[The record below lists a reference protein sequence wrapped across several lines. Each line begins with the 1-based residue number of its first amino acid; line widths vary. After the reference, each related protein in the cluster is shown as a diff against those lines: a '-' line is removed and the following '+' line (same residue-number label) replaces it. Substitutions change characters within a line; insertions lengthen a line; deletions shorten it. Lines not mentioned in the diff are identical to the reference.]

1 MKNKVK
7 QGIIIL
13 IVLIAGVAIGSFFTD
28 DESHQDHQAQSNAQ
42 VWTCSM
48 HQQIR
53 QEEPGNCPICDME
66 LIPVGQAEDQA
77 IDPDAIKMTATAREL
92 ANVQTMEV
100 GNGDSNASI
109 RLDGEMAINEEATT
123 VLTAEFDLRIEQLFV
138 NSAGEL
144 VNAGQPIARIYSP
157 AIEKLQR
164 EIDIA
169 QEMQEDE
176 PGLLKSLKNKLR
188 NWKFSEDQIDNLLS
202 SGGQNGVIL
211 LKANKKGYIT
221 SLNMTE
227 GKQMKQE
234 DVLYEIADLNTVWAV
249 FDVYEDQ
256 LEELKTGDPISI
268 RSTSGSSKKVDARI
282 DLISPRLTDNGIG
295 KIRATITNSS
305 MEWKPGQQLDGYLKT
320 ERKSSA
326 EDQIVVPHSA
336 VLWTGKRSV
345 VFVQHSSASAVS
357 YQVRQ
362 VEIAKDLGDQ
372 YLITDGLQMG
382 ETIVTQG
389 AFSVD
394 AALQLAG
401 KPSMM
406 NQQQKQESITGLLK
420 KYEIDKPNVW
430 LTTYFDFKNSLVD
443 DDLSGAQKHYK
454 TLLRKLFKD
463 EEVVMNKQ
471 NMQQL
476 RNDFVQL
483 NDHLIPLI
491 KEQNTD
497 QKLYIQFCPMANDSN
512 GAQWLSKNKAIKN
525 PYYGASML
533 TCGSVQDS
541 IN

>member
-13 IVLIAGVAIGSFFTD
+13 IVLIAGVVIGSFFTD
-28 DESHQDHQAQSNAQ
+28 DESHQDHQAQENAQ

-53 QEEPGNCPICDME
+53 QQEPGNCPICDME
-66 LIPVGQAEDQA
+66 LIPVGQVEDQV

-100 GNGDSNASI
+100 GNDDSNASI
-109 RLDGEMAINEEATT
+109 RLDGEMVINEEATT

-144 VNAGQPIARIYSP
+144 VDAGQPIARIYSP
-157 AIEKLQR
+157 TIEKLQR
-164 EIDIA
+164 EIVIA
-169 QEMQEDE
+169 QEMQDDE

-227 GKQMKQE
+227 GKQMEQE
-234 DVLYEIADLNTVWAV
+234 EVLYEIADLNTVWAV

-256 LEELKTGDPISI
+256 VEELKTGDPISI

-282 DLISPRLTDNGIG
+282 DFISPRLTDNGIG

-305 MEWKPGQQLDGYLKT
+305 MEWKPGQQLNGDLKT

-372 YLITDGLQMG
+372 YLIADGLQMG

-406 NQQQKQESITGLLK
+406 NQQQKQESITSSLK
-420 KYEIDKPNVW
+420 KYELEKPDVW
-430 LTTYFDFKNSLVD
+430 LSIYLDFKNALVD
-443 DDLSGAQKHYK
+443 DDLSLAQKYYRS
-454 TLLRKLFKD
+454 LLKKLFKNG
-463 EEVVMNKQ
+463 EVALSRQ
-471 NMQQL
+471 TIQQL
-476 RNDFVQL
+476 RNDFIQL
-483 NDHLIPLI
+483 NDHLIPII
-491 KEQNTD
+491 KEQNTE
-497 QKLYIQFCPMANDSN
+497 QKLYVQFCPMANDSN
-512 GAQWLSKNKAIKN
+512 GALWLSKNKAIKN

>member
-28 DESHQDHQAQSNAQ
+28 DESHQDHQAQGNAQ

-123 VLTAEFDLRIEQLFV
+123 VLTAEFDLRIEKLFV
-138 NSAGEL
+138 NSTGEL
-144 VNAGQPIARIYSP
+144 VDAGQPIARIYSP

-164 EIDIA
+164 EIVIA

-221 SLNMTE
+221 SLNMME

-234 DVLYEIADLNTVWAV
+234 EVLYEIADLNTVWAV

-256 LEELKTGDPISI
+256 VEELKTGDPISI

-282 DLISPRLTDNGIG
+282 DFISPRLTDNGIG

-305 MEWKPGQQLDGYLKT
+305 MEWKPGQQLDGDLKT

-326 EDQIVVPHSA
+326 EDQIVVPRSA

-372 YLITDGLQMG
+372 YLIADGLQMG

-443 DDLSGAQKHYK
+443 DDFSGAQKHYK

-463 EEVVMNKQ
+463 EEVVMNAQ
-471 NMQQL
+471 NIQQL

-497 QKLYIQFCPMANDSN
+497 QKLYVQFCPMANDSN

>member
-28 DESHQDHQAQSNAQ
+28 DESHQDHQAQGNAQ

-138 NSAGEL
+138 NSTGEL
-144 VNAGQPIARIYSP
+144 VDAGQPIARIYSP

-234 DVLYEIADLNTVWAV
+234 EVLYEIADLNTVWAV

-406 NQQQKQESITGLLK
+406 NQQQKKESITSSLK
-420 KYEIDKPNVW
+420 KYEIEKPDVW
-430 LTTYFDFKNSLVD
+430 LSTYLDFKNALVD
-443 DDLSGAQKHYK
+443 DDLSLAQKYYRS
-454 TLLRKLFKD
+454 LLKKLFKD
-463 EEVVMNKQ
+463 QEVELSRQ
-471 NMQQL
+471 SIQQL
-476 RNDFVQL
+476 RNDFIQL
-483 NDHLIPLI
+483 NDFLIPFI
-491 KEQNTD
+491 EEQNTD
-497 QKLYIQFCPMANDSN
+497 KKLYVQFCPMANDSN